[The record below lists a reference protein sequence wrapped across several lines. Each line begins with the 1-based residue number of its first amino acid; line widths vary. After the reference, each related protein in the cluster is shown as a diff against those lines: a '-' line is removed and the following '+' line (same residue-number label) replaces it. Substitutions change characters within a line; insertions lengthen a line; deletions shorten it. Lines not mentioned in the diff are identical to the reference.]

1 MIAGAKRFK
10 RMQPY
15 IMHPPL
21 KFQDKRR
28 FEHMGEELMFVLS
41 GTVEVELSG
50 RAVRLRPGD
59 ALYFDAHLP
68 HRSRSVG
75 PKNAQVLVIVAQV

>member
-1 MIAGAKRFK
+1 
-10 RMQPY
+10 
-15 IMHPPL
+15 
-21 KFQDKRR
+21 
-28 FEHMGEELMFVLS
+28 MGEELMFVLS

>member
-1 MIAGAKRFK
+1 
-10 RMQPY
+10 
-15 IMHPPL
+15 MHPPL
-21 KFQDKRR
+21 KFQDQRR